1 MNEAQMQALLKLA
14 ADRLH
19 VSPEQ
24 LRAAAE
30 RGDLSSIAGHANNLQ
45 AAQLKKLLSDPK
57 TAEKLLAAPAAQK
70 LLNALKESK

>member
-1 MNEAQMQALLKLA
+1 MNEVQMQALLKLA

-19 VSPEQ
+19 IAPEQ

-57 TAEKLLAAPAAQK
+57 AAEKLLAAPAAQK